1 MRNVS
6 GPPEATIRPATQNR
20 NDDPWSLPNARR
32 NIAVLVLDGF
42 FFALGY
48 NFLSPISILPVFIA
62 RLTPV
67 DLFAGSFTALDQIAI
82 AIPQFIGAK
91 WADRFAQRGRRK
103 WLKAYTNL
111 SGRIP
116 IAITIVT
123 IAVLG
128 DSHRS
133 ILVATMMVAFFL
145 FRLAEGA
152 GVPAY
157 FDLIGLVIH
166 PRLRPRYFS
175 WQQAATAVGGI
186 VSAFGARWVLGA
198 LPFPWNFVA
207 SFSVGLTLVVAVT
220 GVFLQVREPPPVS
233 DPRPTGPAS
242 ALPAGTETSHR
253 PSWHQSV
260 VAIWRSDGG
269 FRRLVL
275 TRALIGIAG
284 MAPAYYAVS
293 AVRRLAASDMDA
305 ATFGLIA
312 LGSQLVGTL
321 MWGEIVARSRRPWF
335 LVGGTIIGALGA
347 LAATSA
353 TSITSVYPVFV
364 AMGVGTSAQI
374 MCDMSLPM
382 QLAER
387 AEASRGMYVASY
399 NTVII
404 PFSIAAPIVGGAIS
418 AISGFDAVNGVSIVA
433 YCLAAA
439 SGATVVRMLGSRS
452 RPIVQETVD
461 PKVPK

>member
-6 GPPEATIRPATQNR
+6 RTPEAITLPVTRNR
-20 NDDPWSLPNARR
+20 DDDPWSLPNARR

-67 DLFAGSFTALDQIAI
+67 DLFAGSFVALDQIAV

-91 WADRFAQRGRRK
+91 WAERFAQKGQLK

-111 SGRIP
+111 IGRIP
-116 IAITIVT
+116 IAITIIT

-128 DSHRS
+128 DAHPA
-133 ILVATMMVAFFL
+133 ILIATLMVAFFL

-175 WQQAATAVGGI
+175 WQQAATAIGGI

-207 SFSVGLTLVVAVT
+207 SFSVGLTLVIAVT
-220 GVFLQVREPPPVS
+220 GVFLQVREPLPDSLIGPI
-233 DPRPTGPAS
+233 RPAKT
-242 ALPAGTETSHR
+242 LPAGPENSDR
-253 PSWHQSV
+253 PPWHEAV
-260 VAIWRSDGG
+260 VAIWRSDVG

-275 TRALIGIAG
+275 TRALFGIAG
-284 MAPAYYAVS
+284 LAPAYYAVS
-293 AVRRLAASDMDA
+293 AVRRLAASDSDA

-335 LVGGTIIGALGA
+335 LVGGAIIGALGA
-347 LAATSA
+347 VAATSS
-353 TSITSVYPVFV
+353 TSITSIYPVFI
-364 AMGVGTSAQI
+364 AMGVGTSAQM

-387 AEASRGMYVASY
+387 AHASRGMYVASY

-404 PFSIAAPIVGGAIS
+404 PFSIAAPVVGGAIS
-418 AISGFDAVNGVSIVA
+418 AISGFDVVNGVSIAA

-439 SGATVVRMLGSRS
+439 SGATVVRMLGPRS
-452 RPIVQETVD
+452 RPKVSEAVD
-461 PKVPK
+461 PKEPN